1 MLPGEVSPGER
12 LLERI
17 GAAHPRLRLA
27 GTDLHTVGALV
38 DRLLHRGWS
47 VRQVEHAVAA
57 RALPREVY
65 TSVAAVL
72 AARLRAL
79 GTSPGPETAL
89 SGAWCPDAA
98 RDTAGA
104 PSGPKRGADDPD
116 LRPAGTTAP
125 PVVSGVLV
133 ECGDC
138 GRPGTVT
145 GTGLCPVCLDWP
157 ACRSCA
163 GPTPRRADPAG
174 GGSCSACTEH
184 HLRLYA

>member
-1 MLPGEVSPGER
+1 MR

-17 GAAHPRLRLA
+17 GAANPPLRLT

-38 DRLLHRGWS
+38 DRLLHDGWS
-47 VRQVEHAVAA
+47 AQQIEHTLAWP
-57 RALPREVY
+57 LPREVY

-79 GTSPGPETAL
+79 GTSPGRDSAL

-104 PSGPKRGADDPD
+104 PSGLQRRADGPD
-116 LRPAGTTAP
+116 LPQPGATAP
-125 PVVSGVLV
+125 PVVFGVLV

-145 GTGLCPVCLDWP
+145 GTGLCPACLDWP

-174 GGSCSACTEH
+174 DGRCSACTEH
-184 HLRLYA
+184 NPRPTPEPGLGL